1 MITIDIDLM
10 QQVCFLALE
19 CQIDTF
25 FWGPSGIGK
34 SSIIASSAKEFA
46 TSNKVDLKF
55 VDLRLADCQPD
66 EWGIPYFTEV
76 NGDKVNRRSRPHW
89 LPSSDFKGLFVLFLD
104 EYPLG
109 GKQERAASMQMLSE
123 RILHEYSL
131 PSNTVIFAAGNY
143 DTARFGG
150 SPLKVQ
156 EKNRFSHIYV
166 ESNKDSFISGTLNDS
181 HSEFKSLLS
190 YSHFSIAE
198 SIATSSADIESISS
212 YSALCPRSL
221 TNFKRIF
228 DYVEAYKSQN
238 EDLSIEGTDFL
249 LSVEALSDGLIGKV
263 NTAIY
268 LSRFYQQQISVLDL
282 LEDPDK
288 IKDLISVDYI
298 NIVDEIC
305 QTDLMDVMVNSK
317 KSITY
322 TSNFSL
328 VLQALKKESPELF
341 SACLTYITRTDSGR
355 SVLKSLKQDSHFSSL
370 LKVK

>member
-10 QQVCFLALE
+10 EQVCFLALE

-34 SSIIASSAKEFA
+34 SSIIASSAKKFA
-46 TSNKVDLKF
+46 ESNKIDLKF

-66 EWGIPYFTEV
+66 EWGIPYFIEV
-76 NGDKVNRRSRPHW
+76 NGHKVNRRSRPHW
-89 LPSSDFKGLFVLFLD
+89 LPTSDFKGLFVLFLD

-109 GKQERAASMQMLSE
+109 AKQERAASMQMLSE
-123 RILHEYSL
+123 RILHEYPL
-131 PSNTVIFAAGNY
+131 PANTVIFAAGNY
-143 DTARFGG
+143 DIARFGG
-150 SPLKVQ
+150 SPLKEQ
-156 EKNRFSHIYV
+156 EKNRFSHVYV
-166 ESNKDSFISGTLNDS
+166 ESNKESFVSATLDSSD
-181 HSEFKSLLS
+181 SEFKSLVS
-190 YSHFSIAE
+190 YSHFSISE
-198 SIATSSADIESISS
+198 PIPTSSADIESISS

-228 DYVEAYKSQN
+228 DYVESYRSQHN
-238 EDLSIEGTDFL
+238 NISIEGTDFIL
-249 LSVEALSDGLIGKV
+249 AVEALSDGLIGKV

-268 LSRFYQQQISVLDL
+268 LSRFYQKQISVIDL
-282 LEDPDK
+282 LEDPNK

-305 QTDLMDVMVNSK
+305 QTDLMDVIINSK
-317 KSITY
+317 KSVTY
-322 TSNFSL
+322 TSNLSL

-355 SVLKSLKQDSHFSSL
+355 SILKTLKQDAYFSSM

>member
-10 QQVCFLALE
+10 KQVCFLALE

-34 SSIIASSAKEFA
+34 SSIIASSAREFA
-46 TSNKVDLKF
+46 RLNSLNLKF

-76 NGDKVNRRSRPHW
+76 NGEKVNRRSRPHW
-89 LPSSDFKGLFVLFLD
+89 LPDEDYKGLFVLFLD

-123 RILHEYSL
+123 RILHSYSL
-131 PSNTVIFAAGNY
+131 PPYTVIFAAGNY

-150 SPLKVQ
+150 APLKEQ
-156 EKNRFSHIYV
+156 EKNRFSHVYV
-166 ESNKDSFISGTLNDS
+166 ESNKDSFISETLKESDND
-181 HSEFKSLLS
+181 FKSLVS
-190 YSHFSIAE
+190 YSHFTISE
-198 SIATSSADIESISS
+198 SIATSSADIEAISS
-212 YSALCPRSL
+212 YSSLCPRSL

-228 DYVEAYKSQN
+228 DYVQCYISSNKN
-238 EDLSIEGTDFL
+238 KSIEGTDFIL
-249 LSVEALSDGLIGKV
+249 AVEALSDGLIGKI

-268 LSRFYQQQISVLDL
+268 LSKFYKKQIGILDL
-282 LEDPDK
+282 LDDPDK

-305 QTDLMDVMVNSK
+305 QTNLMDIIVTSK
-317 KSITY
+317 KSISY

-328 VLQALKKESPELF
+328 VLEALKKESPELF
-341 SACLTYITRTDSGR
+341 SACLTYITRTESGR
-355 SVLKSLKQDSHFSSL
+355 NILKTLKHDSHFSSL

>member
-10 QQVCFLALE
+10 EQVCYLSLE

-34 SSIIASSAKEFA
+34 SSIIASSAKKFA
-46 TSNKVDLKF
+46 ISNNIELKF

-76 NGDKVNRRSRPHW
+76 NGQKVNRRSRPYW
-89 LPSSDFKGLFVLFLD
+89 LPPDDYMGLFVLFLD

-123 RILHEYSL
+123 RVLHEYKL
-131 PSNTVIFAAGNY
+131 PANTVIFAAGNY

-150 SPLKVQ
+150 STLKEQ

-166 ESNKDSFISGTLNDS
+166 ESNKESFISGTLDS
-181 HSEFKSLLS
+181 SLSEFRSLIS
-190 YSHFSIAE
+190 HSHFSISE
-198 SIATSSADIESISS
+198 SIPTSSSDIESISS

-228 DYVEAYKSQN
+228 DYVEAYTLQN
-238 EDLSIEGTDFL
+238 KGTSIESTDFIL
-249 LSVEALSDGLIGKV
+249 AVEALCDGLIGKV

-268 LSRFYQQQISVLDL
+268 LSKFYQKQISVMDL
-282 LEDPDK
+282 LEDPSK
-288 IKDLISVDYI
+288 IKDLISVDYV
-298 NIVDEIC
+298 NLVDEIS
-305 QTDLMDVMVNSK
+305 QTNLMEIIVSSP
-317 KSITY
+317 KSVSY
-322 TSNFSL
+322 TSNLSL
-328 VLQALKKESPELF
+328 IFQAIKKESPELF

-355 SVLKSLKQDSHFSSL
+355 AILKNLKQDFYFSSL